1 MTVVER
7 LAEGL
12 RAFPPAALEPPP
24 DGRLGAV
31 LALLEPLGQD
41 DAKLVY
47 TRRQAHLSSHPGQI
61 SFPGGR
67 IDPGESPE
75 QAALREG
82 HEEVA
87 LDPSTVEVVGR
98 LPSFY
103 IPPSRYWLQTV
114 LGHWR
119 APHPLHPAE
128 AEVERILHV
137 PLSALREP
145 QRWRAVP
152 LSVGGAT
159 WAWDLSDLDPS
170 VPEGL
175 LLWGATAIVTAVLLG
190 VLDPDWSHGTQP
202 QDLTPDREV
211 RPWEDRDVAPAPVRP
226 PLLRA
231 CPRSRSRK
239 PASPSEPPSTRSPRP
254 CAAWTPSV
262 SWSWP
267 GRVRRARSA
276 APSPTSWGPRAPQS
290 WCSAPATIRR
300 RTSGGR
306 PS

>member
-1 MTVVER
+1 M
-7 LAEGL
+7 
-12 RAFPPAALEPPP
+12 
-24 DGRLGAV
+24 
-31 LALLEPLGQD
+31 LALLEPLGED

-226 PLLRA
+226 PMLQGLPEIPLPQAGVPLRA
-231 CPRSRSRK
+231 
-239 PASPSEPPSTRSPRP
+239 AVD
-254 CAAWTPSV
+254 AVAG
-262 SWSWP
+262 
-267 GRVRRARSA
+267 GRAQ
-276 APSPTSWGPRAPQS
+276 PGPRACRGP
-290 WCSAPATIRR
+290 CRA
-300 RTSGGR
+300 G
-306 PS
+306 